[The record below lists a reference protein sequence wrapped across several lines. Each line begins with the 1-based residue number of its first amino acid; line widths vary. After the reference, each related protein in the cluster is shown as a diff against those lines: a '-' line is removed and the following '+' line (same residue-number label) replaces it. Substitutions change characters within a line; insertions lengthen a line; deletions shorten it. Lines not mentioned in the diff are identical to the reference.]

1 MPCPGLVES
10 NDGRIPKL
18 LTGNIMNKIL
28 AAAVLAA
35 GMATVPAQAKL
46 QVFAC
51 EPEWGSM
58 LQELAGDKVDVDVAT
73 TALQDVHQIEAK
85 PSLIA
90 KIRRADLVV
99 CDGAELE
106 IGWLP
111 KLIQQ
116 SGNQK
121 VASGAGSFMA
131 ASQVA
136 TLEKP
141 TALDRANGD
150 VHPEGNPHIQMDP
163 YGMLAIAK
171 ALDARLAQLD
181 PANAATYQS
190 RLADFSARWS
200 AATKRWTALAA
211 PLKGRNI
218 VVHHNSW
225 IYLTNWLGM
234 HEIGSLEPKP
244 GVPPTSAHL
253 ASLIDVTRS
262 SHTLAIVR
270 AAYQDGKPS
279 EWLSG
284 HTDGVPALS
293 LPFTVGGDAQSKDL
307 FGLYDATIDKLLAAA
322 KARP

>member
-1 MPCPGLVES
+1 M
-10 NDGRIPKL
+10 NKL
-18 LTGNIMNKIL
+18 LIT
-28 AAAVLAA
+28 AVLAA
-35 GMATVPAQAKL
+35 AGVISTTAQAKL

-51 EPEWGSM
+51 EPEWASM
-58 LQELAGDKVDVDVAT
+58 VQELAGDKVDVDTAT

-90 KIRRADLVV
+90 KLRRADLAV

-111 KLIQQ
+111 MLIEQ

-131 ASQVA
+131 ASQVT

-150 VHPEGNPHIQMDP
+150 VHPEGNPHLQMDP
-163 YGMLAIAK
+163 HRMLTIAK

-181 PANAATYQS
+181 PANAATYQQ
-190 RLADFSARWS
+190 RLADFS
-200 AATKRWTALAA
+200 TRWTAAVNRWTAEAA

-253 ASLIDVTRS
+253 VSLIDITKS
-262 SHTLAIVR
+262 SNTLAIVR
-270 AAYQDGKPS
+270 AAYQDSQPS
-279 EWLSG
+279 EWLSD
-284 HTDGVPALS
+284 HTGVPAVS

-307 FGLYDATIDKLLAAA
+307 FGLYDSTISKLLAVAKAA
-322 KARP
+322 KP

>member
-1 MPCPGLVES
+1 M
-10 NDGRIPKL
+10 NKL
-18 LTGNIMNKIL
+18 LIAAIL
-28 AAAVLAA
+28 ATGA
-35 GMATVPAQAKL
+35 MSTQAQAKL

-51 EPEWGSM
+51 EPEWTS
-58 LQELAGDKVDVDVAT
+58 LVQELAGDKVDVDTAT

-90 KIRRADLVV
+90 KLRRADLVV

-131 ASQVA
+131 ASQVT

-141 TALDRANGD
+141 TVLDRANGD

-163 YGMLAIAK
+163 HRMLAIAK

-181 PANAATYQS
+181 PANAATYQQ
-190 RLADFSARWS
+190 RLADFSTRWN
-200 AATKRWTALAA
+200 AAIVRWTAKAA

-234 HEIGSLEPKP
+234 HEI
-244 GVPPTSAHL
+244 
-253 ASLIDVTRS
+253 
-262 SHTLAIVR
+262 
-270 AAYQDGKPS
+270 
-279 EWLSG
+279 
-284 HTDGVPALS
+284 
-293 LPFTVGGDAQSKDL
+293 
-307 FGLYDATIDKLLAAA
+307 
-322 KARP
+322 

>member
-1 MPCPGLVES
+1 
-10 NDGRIPKL
+10 
-18 LTGNIMNKIL
+18 MNKSLIATILIL
-28 AAAVLAA
+28 A
-35 GMATVPAQAKL
+35 GTITGQAQAKL

-51 EPEWGSM
+51 EPEWASM
-58 LQELAGDKVDVDVAT
+58 VNELAGDKVDVDVAT

-90 KIRRADLVV
+90 KVRRADLAV

-121 VASGAGSFMA
+121 VGSGPGSFMA
-131 ASQVA
+131 ASQIV

-150 VHPEGNPHIQMDP
+150 VHPGGNPHVQMDP
-163 YGMLAIAK
+163 HRMLTIAK
-171 ALDARLAQLD
+171 ALSARLVQLD
-181 PANAATYQS
+181 PANAAVYQQ
-190 RLADFSARWS
+190 RFTDFS
-200 AATKRWTALAA
+200 TRWTAAIARWVAKAA

-225 IYLTNWLGM
+225 IYMTNWLGM
-234 HEIGSLEPKP
+234 HEIGALEPKP

-253 ASLIDVTRS
+253 ASLIDITKS
-262 SHTLAIVR
+262 SNTLAIVR
-270 AAYQDGKPS
+270 AAYQDPKAS
-279 EWLSG
+279 QWLSD
-284 HTDGVPALS
+284 HTGVPAVS
-293 LPFTVGGDAQSKDL
+293 LPFTVGGDAQAKDL
-307 FGLYDATIDKLLAAA
+307 FGLYDSTIDKLLGTV
-322 KARP
+322 K

>member
-1 MPCPGLVES
+1 M
-10 NDGRIPKL
+10 NKL
-18 LTGNIMNKIL
+18 LMT
-28 AAAVLAA
+28 AVLAT
-35 GMATVPAQAKL
+35 ATVAAMPAQAKL

-58 LQELAGDKVDVDVAT
+58 VQELAGDKVDVDVAT

-90 KIRRADLVV
+90 KIRRADLIV

-121 VASGAGSFMA
+121 VASGPGSFMA
-131 ASQVA
+131 ASQIV

-163 YGMLAIAK
+163 HRMLTIAK

-181 PANAATYQS
+181 PSNTATYQS
-190 RLADFSARWS
+190 RLADFSTRWN
-200 AATKRWTALAA
+200 AAVARWTAQAA

-234 HEIGSLEPKP
+234 HEIGALEPKP
-244 GVPPTSAHL
+244 GVPPTSSHL
-253 ASLIDVTRS
+253 AGLIDITKS
-262 SHTLAIVR
+262 SNTLAIVR
-270 AAYQDGKPS
+270 AAYQDAKPS
-279 EWLSG
+279 EWLSS
-284 HTDGVPALS
+284 HTGVQAIS

-307 FGLYDATIDKLLAAA
+307 FGLYDSTIAKLLVAA
-322 KARP
+322 KAKP